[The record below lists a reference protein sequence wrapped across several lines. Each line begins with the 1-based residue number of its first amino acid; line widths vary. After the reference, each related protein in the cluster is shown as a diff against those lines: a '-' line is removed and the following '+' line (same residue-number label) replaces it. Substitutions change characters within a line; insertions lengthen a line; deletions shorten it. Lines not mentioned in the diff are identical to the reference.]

1 MKKKLNILI
10 IPDSFKG
17 SISASDIAKII
28 CTKLEESNLLL
39 SITSLP
45 LADGGEGSLEA
56 LQQSKNFR
64 SVKLSVSNPLFDKI
78 EAEYL
83 FDKKN
88 NTAYI
93 ELAKASGLQLV
104 KGNPDIMNSNTF
116 GTGQLIGHAIE
127 NGGKKIFLFIG
138 GSATNDAGIGIME
151 ALGYRFY
158 NNKGDVLKPIPL
170 NLEKIF
176 RIDGSESILK
186 TNDVEILVASDVT
199 NPFYGANGAA
209 FVYAPQKGAKPSEV
223 KQLDAGLR
231 HFARLVFDRYN
242 IDLQT
247 IEGAGAA
254 GGVGGGLF
262 AFAEA
267 KMASGAELI
276 FNMLNVED
284 KIKAADIIISGEG
297 KIDNQSMNNKLL
309 CSISKL
315 TQKHKKQLWAV
326 CGYFD
331 GDKKLKENLALTKV
345 FALQKQTKR
354 FRKPYLM
361 LKTDFQWWPMIL

>member
-1 MKKKLNILI
+1 
-10 IPDSFKG
+10 
-17 SISASDIAKII
+17 
-28 CTKLEESNLLL
+28 
-39 SITSLP
+39 
-45 LADGGEGSLEA
+45 
-56 LQQSKNFR
+56 
-64 SVKLSVSNPLFDKI
+64 
-78 EAEYL
+78 
-83 FDKKN
+83 
-88 NTAYI
+88 
-93 ELAKASGLQLV
+93 
-104 KGNPDIMNSNTF
+104 
-116 GTGQLIGHAIE
+116 
-127 NGGKKIFLFIG
+127 
-138 GSATNDAGIGIME
+138 
-151 ALGYRFY
+151 
-158 NNKGDVLKPIPL
+158 LK
-170 NLEKIF
+170 KIF

-345 FALQKQTKR
+345 FRLA
-354 FRKPYLM
+354 
-361 LKTDFQWWPMIL
+361 KTNEEIPEVI